1 MISDNKKR
9 IQISLSKKT
18 MEQMEIENKDTG
30 LTKSV
35 IIELAL
41 NDYFNKRK
49 VIWSKQKKHSNL
61 GGLSGNDVLLD
72 CIGIV
77 THGW

>member
-1 MISDNKKR
+1 
-9 IQISLSKKT
+9 
-18 MEQMEIENKDTG
+18 MENETKDTG

-49 VIWSKQKKHSNL
+49 VI
-61 GGLSGNDVLLD
+61 
-72 CIGIV
+72 
-77 THGW
+77 

>member
-1 MISDNKKR
+1 MISGNKKR

-18 MEQMEIENKDTG
+18 MENMENEIKDTG

-41 NDYFNKRK
+41 NDYFNK
-49 VIWSKQKKHSNL
+49 
-61 GGLSGNDVLLD
+61 
-72 CIGIV
+72 
-77 THGW
+77 